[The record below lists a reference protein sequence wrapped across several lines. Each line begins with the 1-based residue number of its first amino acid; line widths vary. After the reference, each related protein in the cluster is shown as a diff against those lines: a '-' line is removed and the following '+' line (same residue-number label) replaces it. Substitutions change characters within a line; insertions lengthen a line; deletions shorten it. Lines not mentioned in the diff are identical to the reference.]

1 MTEKELVEL
10 IDTSSEE
17 VINVLTSMKGLLVL
31 SEHYANPPETN
42 GYLTMLSTCVTKLEE
57 IMQTAR
63 NKSRGIR

>member
-10 IDTSSEE
+10 IDTSSGE
-17 VINVLTSMKGLLVL
+17 VINVLTSMKGLLIL

-42 GYLTMLSTCVTKLEE
+42 SYLTMLSACVTKVEE
-57 IMQTAR
+57 IMQTTR